1 MRVRVEIDF
10 LKPSWY
16 SIYNVTTLGA
26 SLIFFSCLLLI
37 GAYSYSLIQKR
48 NQSIPA
54 KLAPSVILA
63 TKMDTSLTIDKS
75 ILSDEQ
81 IQILSYAVTRLNVPW
96 NSLFVALESIHSP
109 NVALTSILPNQKK
122 QQLEV
127 TGEARNVQAMLG
139 YVESLEDLAMLEHVT
154 LQKHQVDETHS
165 YRPVKFVILADW
177 R

>member
-1 MRVRVEIDF
+1 V
-10 LKPSWY
+10 
-16 SIYNVTTLGA
+16 LGI
-26 SLIFFSCLLLI
+26 SLIFFSLLMLI
-37 GAYSYSLIQKR
+37 GAYSYSLVQKR

-54 KLAPSVILA
+54 KLAQSVILPP
-63 TKMDTSLTIDKS
+63 KMDSSLTIDKT
-75 ILSDEQ
+75 IFSDEQ

-96 NSLFVALESIHSP
+96 NSLFVALESIQSP
-109 NVALTSILPNQKK
+109 NVAITGILPNQKK

-154 LQKHQVDETHS
+154 LQKHQVNETHS
-165 YRPVKFVILADW
+165 YRPVRFVILAEW